1 MHRRAGIAEASV
13 INESKLWVIL
23 SIGNHLALC
32 RASHVPSIA
41 QASLTTD
48 DKTIDIVAL
57 LIDVWTEQGLSL
69 TKLPMI
75 NG

>member
-1 MHRRAGIAEASV
+1 MHRRASIAEASV

-23 SIGNHLALC
+23 SIGNYLPLY
-32 RASHVPSIA
+32 RGSHIPSIA

-48 DKTIDIVAL
+48 DKTIDIVAV
-57 LIDVWTEQGLSL
+57 LIDVWAEQGLSL
-69 TKLPMI
+69 TKLSMI